1 MGSDERSPSGNRRC
15 LSGGKVD
22 VVVGER
28 VSAEV
33 GMYWGGGG
41 EGVDWRLL

>member
-15 LSGGKVD
+15 LSGGEVD
-22 VVVGER
+22 VVVGEL
-28 VSAEV
+28 EV

-41 EGVDWRLL
+41 EGDDWRLL